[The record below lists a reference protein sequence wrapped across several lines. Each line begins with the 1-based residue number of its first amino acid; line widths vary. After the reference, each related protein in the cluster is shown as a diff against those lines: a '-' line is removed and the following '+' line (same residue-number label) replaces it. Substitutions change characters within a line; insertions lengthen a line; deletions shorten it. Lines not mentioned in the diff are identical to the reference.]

1 VGVRGDQEEAMNDY
15 HVHSAFSDGRG
26 DVDGFVGRAHELGLA
41 EIGFA
46 EHLVPRALDSDG
58 YGLPASRIPDYVR
71 AVRAAGEDTAVR
83 VLLGAEIDYAPG
95 AEAELDRLL
104 SQARFDYVIG
114 AVHFTDGFAFDLPSL
129 ADDPRWEDPDALY
142 RSYWD
147 TVARAASWG
156 RFDVVGHLDLPK
168 TFGRRPS
175 APMGAAEDAALEAV
189 RQAGLAIELNTSG
202 LRSSAGEAYPAPSL
216 LARAARMGI
225 PLTFG
230 SDAHAAAD
238 VGRDFGRAVVLARA
252 AGYTTT
258 LRLSDRVAEA
268 LA

>member
-1 VGVRGDQEEAMNDY
+1 MATVNRRDFLRRTAC
-15 HVHSAFSDGRG
+15 A
-26 DVDGFVGRAHELGLA
+26 
-41 EIGFA
+41 
-46 EHLVPRALDSDG
+46 
-58 YGLPASRIPDYVR
+58 
-71 AVRAAGEDTAVR
+71 AAGGW
-83 VLLGAEIDYAPG
+83 LLGA
-95 AEAELDRLL
+95 DR
-104 SQARFDYVIG
+104 
-114 AVHFTDGFAFDLPSL
+114 TD
-129 ADDPRWEDPDALY
+129 
-142 RSYWD
+142 
-147 TVARAASWG
+147 ARAAASDAKRPNVILIMADDLG
-156 RFDVVGHLDLPK
+156 YETLGANGGTSYKTPVLDKLAAEGARFEYCFAQPLCTPTRLQLMTGIYNVRNYTHFGHMDPSCTTFAHLFKRAGYATCIAGKWQLGQDVDLPK